1 MQIRL
6 KEKKQRGMISS
17 VESSC
22 YQMQEPRVK
31 MAAALNLPCSGYR
44 KVHDFF
50 QGQRSSMREK
60 EVLEKGRVRNS
71 QAYREAKS

>member
-6 KEKKQRGMISS
+6 RETKQRGMISS

-22 YQMQEPRVK
+22 YQMQEPRMK
-31 MAAALNLPCSGYR
+31 MAAAFNLLCSGYR
-44 KVHDFF
+44 KVHNFF
-50 QGQRSSMREK
+50 QGQRSSVREK
-60 EVLEKGRVRNS
+60 EVLEKERVRKS